1 MEGGRGGAVVL
12 TPTNN
17 NNIKSVITQL
27 QTKWGELENGFE
39 GWVCKQ
45 SLPVEAAAV
54 AAKDA
59 LFGAASG
66 VLLGSL
72 PLCKDTYGSTGLIAA
87 RNVSVLLG
95 TSGDVSCVM
104 KKIRGKD
111 NLKARM
117 VASFCAGFMFDMV
130 RNFLGSNAADAIIY
144 GAGFSA
150 IAGLLHKVRNSSQP
164 PVVLEGA
171 CHDRT
176 RCMLPNLGLQN
187 YEKHLEKHLLTDNT
201 MPLLKERDLEIARIP
216 LGPRVLVVHRIERHD
231 HSSKFPFFY
240 IFEVVNFSYVHFDK
254 IPRDRKMRGG

>member
-1 MEGGRGGAVVL
+1 MVL
-12 TPTNN
+12 TPTNS

-27 QTKWGELENGFE
+27 QIKWGELENEFQ
-39 GWVCKQ
+39 GWVSKQ

-87 RNVSVLLG
+87 RNVSVLFG
-95 TSGDVSCVM
+95 TGGGASCVL
-104 KKIRGKD
+104 KRIRGKD
-111 NLKARM
+111 DLQARM

-130 RNFLGSNAADAIIY
+130 RNFPGSNAADAILY

-171 CHDRT
+171 RYART
-176 RCMLPNLGLQN
+176 RSMLLNLGLQN
-187 YEKHLEKHLLTDNT
+187 YEKHLLTDNT
-201 MPLLKERDLEIARIP
+201 TPLLKERDLEIAGIP
-216 LGPRVLVVHRIERHD
+216 LGPRVLILNHIERD
-231 HSSKFPFFY
+231 Q
-240 IFEVVNFSYVHFDK
+240 
-254 IPRDRKMRGG
+254 KMRGG